1 MKRIIPILF
10 CALLVALA
18 SCQKKNA
25 PLFRGDYSFKTS
37 GSVTLDEINAE
48 DEPASFTVSLPNEIG
63 QLEISALDN
72 GKDSVLVVMN
82 TMGGEVVVTH
92 AFCKDNEIFLRDF
105 KKNTLLFTGDSIAL
119 NKDGCWCFF
128 GTFNYDSQL
137 NKSSL
142 RTLER
147 RLEGAPITHVLTS
160 HNGYTT
166 DSSSAFAH
174 IGESPDLG
182 RRGFVFDED
191 APYDCFA

>member
-10 CALLVALA
+10 CAFLALA

-37 GSVTLDEINAE
+37 GSVTLNEINAE

-92 AFCKDNEIFLRDF
+92 ACCKDNKIFLRDF
-105 KKNTLLFTGDSIAL
+105 KKNTLLFTGDSLTLKNELRVQASGQMYEDNTLIL
-119 NKDGCWCFF
+119 NMTYEGEAE
-128 GTFNYDSQL
+128 TN
-137 NKSSL
+137 
-142 RTLER
+142 ER
-147 RLEGAPITHVLTS
+147 SFKIYGDDIRMAAIR
-160 HNGYTT
+160 NN
-166 DSSSAFAH
+166 
-174 IGESPDLG
+174 
-182 RRGFVFDED
+182 
-191 APYDCFA
+191 

>member
-10 CALLVALA
+10 CALMALA

-48 DEPASFTVSLPNEIG
+48 DEPASFTISLPNEIG

-92 AFCKDNEIFLRDF
+92 ALCQDNKIFLRDF
-105 KKNTLLFTGDSIAL
+105 KKNTLLFTGDSLTLKNDLRVHASGQMYEDNTLIL
-119 NKDGCWCFF
+119 NMTYEGEAE
-128 GTFNYDSQL
+128 TN
-137 NKSSL
+137 
-142 RTLER
+142 ER
-147 RLEGAPITHVLTS
+147 SFKIYGDDIRMAAIR
-160 HNGYTT
+160 N
-166 DSSSAFAH
+166 
-174 IGESPDLG
+174 
-182 RRGFVFDED
+182 
-191 APYDCFA
+191 

>member
-10 CALLVALA
+10 CCLVALA
-18 SCQKKNA
+18 ACQKKNA

-37 GSVTLDEINAE
+37 GSVTLNEIDAE

-105 KKNTLLFTGDSIAL
+105 KKNTLLFTGDSLTLKNDLRVKASGQMYEDNTLIL
-119 NKDGCWCFF
+119 NMV
-128 GTFNYDSQL
+128 Y
-137 NKSSL
+137 
-142 RTLER
+142 
-147 RLEGAPITHVLTS
+147 EGEAETNDRSFKIYGDDIRMAAIR
-160 HNGYTT
+160 N
-166 DSSSAFAH
+166 
-174 IGESPDLG
+174 
-182 RRGFVFDED
+182 
-191 APYDCFA
+191 